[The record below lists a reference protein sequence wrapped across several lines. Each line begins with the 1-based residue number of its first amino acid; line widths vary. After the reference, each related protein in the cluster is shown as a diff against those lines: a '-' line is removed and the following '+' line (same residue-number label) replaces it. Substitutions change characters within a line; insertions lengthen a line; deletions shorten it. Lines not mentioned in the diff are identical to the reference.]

1 MRAVG
6 HISEEANSYINK
18 GTDPCG
24 VAHDVVKLLQTL
36 IIDTVEDLK
45 ELPAITFRNE

>member
-6 HISEEANSYINK
+6 HISKEANSYINK
-18 GTDPCG
+18 STDPSG
-24 VAHDVVKLLQTL
+24 VAHNVIKLLQTL

-45 ELPAITFRNE
+45 ELPVIQFRN